1 MVLLKQNLQ
10 RLSHKLYTV
19 SAMSKTKD
27 KLIDAAISYLNTGG
41 KEKIR
46 VKKLIQI
53 AGVGYGTFYNHFDSV
68 EAIQYEALNKTV
80 RNTLI
85 DFKLGIKNEKDYVYI
100 IYLALLRGINLLVNS
115 PSINWLLDDIQMLI
129 QVFKETSQPNMEKNF
144 INAVRAKQIQNTD
157 IEDLI
162 EFRYSRHFMQ
172 WAAMGAVQQVVAGE
186 MTEREAF
193 ERLAKNITVVDIP
206 EEQRDAI
213 LSRILSETHHWEV
226 KDNDDK

>member
-1 MVLLKQNLQ
+1 
-10 RLSHKLYTV
+10 
-19 SAMSKTKD
+19 MSKTKD

-41 KEKIR
+41 KEKIS

-206 EEQRDAI
+206 EKHRDAI

>member
-1 MVLLKQNLQ
+1 M
-10 RLSHKLYTV
+10 LSHKLYTV

-41 KEKIR
+41 KEKIS

-213 LSRILSETHHWEV
+213 LSRILRETHHWEV
-226 KDNDDK
+226 KGNDDK

>member
-1 MVLLKQNLQ
+1 
-10 RLSHKLYTV
+10 
-19 SAMSKTKD
+19 MSRTKE
-27 KLIDAAISYLNTGG
+27 KLIDAAISYLNTEG
-41 KEKIR
+41 KEKIS
-46 VKKLIQI
+46 VKKLIKI
-53 AGVGYGTFYNHFDSV
+53 AGVGYGTFYNHFESV

-85 DFKLGIKNEKDYVYI
+85 DFKLGIKNEKDNVYI

-144 INAVRAKQIQNTD
+144 INAVKAKQIKNTN

-172 WAAMGAVQQVVAGE
+172 WAAMGAVQQVVIGE
-186 MTEREAF
+186 MTVREAF

-206 EEQRDAI
+206 EEQRDKI

-226 KDNDDK
+226 KDNGDK

>member
-1 MVLLKQNLQ
+1 
-10 RLSHKLYTV
+10 
-19 SAMSKTKD
+19 MSKTKD

-41 KEKIR
+41 KEKIS

-226 KDNDDK
+226 KDNGDK

>member
-1 MVLLKQNLQ
+1 
-10 RLSHKLYTV
+10 
-19 SAMSKTKD
+19 MSKTKD

-41 KEKIR
+41 KEKIS

-172 WAAMGAVQQVVAGE
+172 WAAMDAVQQVVAGE

-213 LSRILSETHHWEV
+213 LSRILRETHHWEV
-226 KDNDDK
+226 KGNDDK

>member
-1 MVLLKQNLQ
+1 
-10 RLSHKLYTV
+10 
-19 SAMSKTKD
+19 MSKTKD

-41 KEKIR
+41 KEKIS

-186 MTEREAF
+186 MTERDAF

>member
-1 MVLLKQNLQ
+1 
-10 RLSHKLYTV
+10 
-19 SAMSKTKD
+19 MSKTKD

-41 KEKIR
+41 KEKIS

-206 EEQRDAI
+206 EEQRDAV

-226 KDNDDK
+226 MDKDDK

>member
-1 MVLLKQNLQ
+1 
-10 RLSHKLYTV
+10 
-19 SAMSKTKD
+19 MSKTKD

-41 KEKIR
+41 KEKIS

-213 LSRILSETHHWEV
+213 LSRILRETHHWEV
-226 KDNDDK
+226 KGNDDK

>member
-1 MVLLKQNLQ
+1 
-10 RLSHKLYTV
+10 
-19 SAMSKTKD
+19 MSKTKD
-27 KLIDAAISYLNTGG
+27 NLIDAAISYLNTGG
-41 KEKIR
+41 KEKIS

-53 AGVGYGTFYNHFDSV
+53 ADVGYGTFYNHFDSV

-213 LSRILSETHHWEV
+213 LSRILRETHHWEV
-226 KDNDDK
+226 KGNDDK

>member
-1 MVLLKQNLQ
+1 
-10 RLSHKLYTV
+10 
-19 SAMSKTKD
+19 MSRTKE
-27 KLIDAAISYLNTGG
+27 KLIDAAISYLNTEG
-41 KEKIR
+41 KEKIS
-46 VKKLIQI
+46 VKKLIKI
-53 AGVGYGTFYNHFDSV
+53 AGVGYGTFYNHFESV

-85 DFKLGIKNEKDYVYI
+85 DFKLGIKNEKDNVYI

-144 INAVRAKQIQNTD
+144 INAVKAKQIKNTN

-172 WAAMGAVQQVVAGE
+172 LVAMGVVQQVVIGE

-206 EEQRDAI
+206 EEQRDKI

-226 KDNDDK
+226 KDNGDK

>member
-1 MVLLKQNLQ
+1 
-10 RLSHKLYTV
+10 
-19 SAMSKTKD
+19 MSKTKD

-41 KEKIR
+41 KEKIS

-85 DFKLGIKNEKDYVYI
+85 DFKLGIKNENDYVYI

-226 KDNDDK
+226 MDKDDK

>member
-1 MVLLKQNLQ
+1 
-10 RLSHKLYTV
+10 
-19 SAMSKTKD
+19 MSKTKD

-41 KEKIR
+41 KEKIS

-85 DFKLGIKNEKDYVYI
+85 DFKLGIKNEKDYVYV

-186 MTEREAF
+186 MTEKEAF

-206 EEQRDAI
+206 EKQRDAI

>member
-1 MVLLKQNLQ
+1 
-10 RLSHKLYTV
+10 
-19 SAMSKTKD
+19 MSKTKD

-41 KEKIR
+41 KEKIS

-85 DFKLGIKNEKDYVYI
+85 DFKLGIKNEKDYVYV

>member
-1 MVLLKQNLQ
+1 
-10 RLSHKLYTV
+10 
-19 SAMSKTKD
+19 MSKTKD

-41 KEKIR
+41 KEKIS

-193 ERLAKNITVVDIP
+193 EKLSKNITVVDIP

-213 LSRILSETHHWEV
+213 LSRILRETHHWEV
-226 KDNDDK
+226 KGNDDK

>member
-1 MVLLKQNLQ
+1 
-10 RLSHKLYTV
+10 
-19 SAMSKTKD
+19 MSKTKD

-41 KEKIR
+41 KEKIS

-85 DFKLGIKNEKDYVYI
+85 DFKLGIKNENDYVYI

-206 EEQRDAI
+206 EKQRDEI